1 MPRSKQWRK
10 KIPFMISFV
19 LGFAVLLS
27 FLVMWLWNQ
36 VLVPVT
42 GVNSVN
48 YWQAAGLLLLSR
60 ILFGGFKG
68 GPWKGGPG
76 RHRSHSHWKEK
87 WQNMSDEEREQ
98 IKTKWKDRCEK

>member
-1 MPRSKQWRK
+1 MPGSKHWRK
-10 KIPFMISFV
+10 RIPFMIVFV
-19 LGFAVLLS
+19 LGFAALLS

-42 GVNSVN
+42 GVSVVS

-76 RHRSHSHWKEK
+76 RRGGPGRWKEK
-87 WQNMSDEEREQ
+87 WRNMSEEEREQ
-98 IKTKWKDRCEK
+98 MKAKWKEKC